1 MNKNSQSHNLY
12 SMTTNSLF
20 KSAILMVIIVASA
33 VLCWEFYL
41 RSKGI
46 KIAYDD
52 GPPLWSDK
60 RSMVYEPVDKAT
72 VFIGSSRIKFDLDI
86 DTWQRETGTKAVQ
99 LAVEGSTPIYALEN
113 LANDE
118 NFKGKLIVD
127 ITEIVF
133 FSNGSPRDDD
143 ALKDVNYFKERT
155 PAQRASFP
163 LNYGLESQFVFLD
176 KKVLSLNALLDNLE
190 LTNRKGVRSMPIFPM
205 DFNRNTFD
213 RQSKMTDRFL
223 ADTSLQNKVTGIW
236 KFFMEMGKTAP
247 PFTEENLLAILN
259 RTKATVDKI
268 KARGGEVLFVRT
280 PSSGPFL
287 QGEKMGFPREKY
299 WDRLLAYTNCP
310 GIYFADYPEL
320 NHFECPEWSHL
331 SPQDA
336 IAFTKGFI
344 KILNEQKGWQ
354 FQN

>member
-1 MNKNSQSHNLY
+1 
-12 SMTTNSLF
+12 
-20 KSAILMVIIVASA
+20 MVIIVASTI
-33 VLCWEFYL
+33 LCWELYL
-41 RSKGI
+41 RSKGT

-52 GPPLWSDK
+52 GPPLWTNK
-60 RSMVYEPVDKAT
+60 RDMVYQSADKTT

-113 LANDE
+113 LADDE
-118 NFKGKLIVD
+118 NFKGKLIID

-133 FSNGSPRDDD
+133 FSNGSPRD
-143 ALKDVNYFKERT
+143 AETLKNINYFKERT

-163 LNYGLESQFVFLD
+163 INYAMESQFVFLD
-176 KKVLSLNALLDNLE
+176 KEALSLNALLDNLE
-190 LTNRKGVRSMPIFPM
+190 LPNRKGVFVMPVFPM
-205 DFNRNTFD
+205 DFDRNTFN
-213 RQSKMTDRFL
+213 RQSKMSDRFL
-223 ADTSLQNKVTGIW
+223 ADTSLPNKVKNIW
-236 KFFMEMGKTAP
+236 NFFRELGKTAP
-247 PFTEENLLAILN
+247 PFTDENLLAILN
-259 RTKATVDKI
+259 RTKTAVDKI

-280 PSSGPFL
+280 PSSGPLL
-287 QGEKMGFPREKY
+287 QGEKMGFSREKY

-310 GIYFADYPEL
+310 GIYFEDYPEL

-344 KILNEQKGWQ
+344 KILNQEKGWQ
-354 FQN
+354 FQKLASL